1 MLRFRRADAKQR
13 SKSEKK
19 LTNASEM
26 AMLNRGCR
34 EAARG
39 SCCVKTSRVVSC
51 RLECDFARGFRLLV
65 DVVFAAEVSIQM
77 NGTTTS
83 VKRLACT
90 ESCLRERLTAKE
102 CGEET

>member
-13 SKSEKK
+13 SKSKKK
-19 LTNASEM
+19 LTNAPEM
-26 AMLNRGCR
+26 AMLNRECW

-39 SCCVKTSRVVSC
+39 SRVVSC
-51 RLECDFARGFRLLV
+51 RLECDFARDFRLLV
-65 DVVFAAEVSIQM
+65 DVVFAAEDSIQM

-90 ESCLRERLTAKE
+90 GSCLRERLTAKE